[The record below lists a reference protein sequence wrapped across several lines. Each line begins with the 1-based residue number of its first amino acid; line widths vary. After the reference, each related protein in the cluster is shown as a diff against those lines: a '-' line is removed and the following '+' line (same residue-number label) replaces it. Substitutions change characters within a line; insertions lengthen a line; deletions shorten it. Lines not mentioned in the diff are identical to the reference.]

1 MRRLSDVCL
10 PSKPP
15 KILVADKVR
24 PNEQTTLYMAALGC
38 HFIECSLFMPVII
51 EVFFLIV
58 RDSLIARTCLYKL
71 SIAMM
76 SRTFSKKLTTRLDL
90 RTSPPVACGKSFDER
105 LIGASSQKVGLL
117 RDLSNKPKSSKS
129 LRNLCVLCGSAVFIY
144 VRSDQQSRD

>member
-1 MRRLSDVCL
+1 MDVSC

-15 KILVADKVR
+15 KILAADKVR

-76 SRTFSKKLTTRLDL
+76 SRTF
-90 RTSPPVACGKSFDER
+90 
-105 LIGASSQKVGLL
+105 
-117 RDLSNKPKSSKS
+117 
-129 LRNLCVLCGSAVFIY
+129 
-144 VRSDQQSRD
+144 

>member
-105 LIGASSQKVGLL
+105 LIGASGQNVGLL

-129 LRNLCVLCGSAVFIY
+129 LRNLFVLCGSAVFIY
-144 VRSDQQSRD
+144 VRSDLQSRD

>member
-1 MRRLSDVCL
+1 MDVSC

-15 KILVADKVR
+15 KILAADKVR
-24 PNEQTTLYMAALGC
+24 PNEQTTLYMAAPGC
-38 HFIECSLFMPVII
+38 HFIECSLFILPVII
-51 EVFFLIV
+51 EVFFLMV
-58 RDSLIARTCLYKL
+58 RESLIARTCLYKL
-71 SIAMM
+71 SIAMV
-76 SRTFSKKLTTRLDL
+76 SRTFSKKLSTRLDL

-105 LIGASSQKVGLL
+105 LIGASGQNVGLL